1 MSFLKRTAALWP
13 YVLIV
18 ISLVGL
24 AYTFWV
30 PPVRF
35 PTGKPHLLALV
46 QYCRRLNPQDWSAAF
61 KHCSDP
67 FRESVF
73 ATLSVARLVHQAHR

>member
-1 MSFLKRTAALWP
+1 MSFLKRTAVLWP

-35 PTGKPHLLALV
+35 PTGKPYLLALV
-46 QYCRRLNPQDWSAAF
+46 R
-61 KHCSDP
+61 
-67 FRESVF
+67 
-73 ATLSVARLVHQAHR
+73 